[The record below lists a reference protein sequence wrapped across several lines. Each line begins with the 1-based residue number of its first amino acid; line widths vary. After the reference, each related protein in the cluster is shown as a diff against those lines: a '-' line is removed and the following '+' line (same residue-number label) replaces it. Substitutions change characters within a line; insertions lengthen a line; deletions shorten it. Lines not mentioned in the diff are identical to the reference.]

1 MSANTIAKERFEQ
14 GMSDFVEGNYNGS
27 IEHFTSALELDAE
40 YKLALK
46 SRGAAYLK
54 SNRTPEA
61 IADFDRLIQLEPE
74 NARAYHLRGLAHEK
88 TGEFEK
94 ALEDFNH
101 SIEHNPN
108 YGAAYFSRAT
118 LHTKMGDTDQASA
131 DMKMVT
137 HLTEVNI
144 ETFAN
149 ENNVWRSQQL
159 RLETMSDDDLA
170 MER

>member
-1 MSANTIAKERFEQ
+1 MSDNNMAKQKFEE
-14 GMSDFVEGNYNGS
+14 GMSDFLNGEYDRS
-27 IEHFTSALELDAE
+27 ITRFSAALDIDSRF
-40 YKLALK
+40 KPALK

-54 SNRTPEA
+54 INKLRDA
-61 IADFDRLIQLEPE
+61 IADFDRLIEMDPD
-74 NARAYHLRGLAHEK
+74 NARAYHLRGLAYEK
-88 TGEFEK
+88 KGDLDR
-94 ALEDFNH
+94 ALGDFNR
-101 SIEHNPN
+101 SIDHNPE

-118 LHTKMGDTDQASA
+118 LHNKMGDTEQATA

-149 ENNVWRSQQL
+149 ENNIWRSQQL
-159 RLETMSDDDLA
+159 RLEAMYDDDLA

>member
-1 MSANTIAKERFEQ
+1 MSDNNIVKEQFED
-14 GMSDFVEGNYNGS
+14 GMSEFLNGNYNSS
-27 IEHFTSALELDAE
+27 IQYFTSAIDVDADFT
-40 YKLALK
+40 LALK
-46 SRGAAYLK
+46 SRGAAYIK
-54 SNRTPEA
+54 SNRVPEA
-61 IADFDRLIQLEPE
+61 IADFGRLIQLDPD
-74 NARAYHLRGLAHEK
+74 NAGAYHLRGLAYEK
-88 TGEFEK
+88 TGDLGK
-94 ALEDFNH
+94 ALVDFNH

-118 LHTKMGDTDQASA
+118 LHTKMGDTDQATA

-159 RLETMSDDDLA
+159 RLETMSDDDLS